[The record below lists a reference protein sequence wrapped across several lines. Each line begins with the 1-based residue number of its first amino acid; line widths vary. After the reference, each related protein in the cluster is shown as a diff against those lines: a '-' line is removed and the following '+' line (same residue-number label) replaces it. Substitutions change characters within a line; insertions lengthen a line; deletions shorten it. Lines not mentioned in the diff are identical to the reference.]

1 VGGAIPLVSPWGLPS
16 TMAFL
21 FGLLLALATLALFLA
36 IWGRLERAF
45 SRATAAVTAPGR
57 GGRRPVWHP
66 EGVEALLRE
75 AGYERL
81 TPLAFYGI
89 CAAGA
94 AGGALVASLI
104 APGVA
109 VVLLGGALLGAFF
122 PFYFMAGRAERR
134 ARLRRQQLA
143 EAVETMRGLLKVGYG
158 LERALEFLGSEGPV
172 LMRPAMRRAVAA
184 LRTGGLR
191 AALETLREQLATYD
205 GDRLALSLAAAA
217 AYGGRNTGDVL
228 DNLAR
233 AVRDDLLVRQEAE
246 AEMARQ
252 ELAARIIGG
261 MPLLV
266 LASMFRFSPEYAQVY
281 REPLGQSVLAVVFA
295 CIVLGYI
302 LMRRAMQLPREG
314 RLVVDLAM
322 EEEV

>member
-1 VGGAIPLVSPWGLPS
+1 
-16 TMAFL
+16 MAFL
-21 FGLLLALATLALFLA
+21 FGLLLALAALALFLPL
-36 IWGRLERAF
+36 WDRLESAF
-45 SRATAAVTAPGR
+45 SRATAAVTAPGK

-66 EGVEALLRE
+66 EGVEVLLRE

-81 TPLAFYGI
+81 TPLAFYAI

-94 AGGALVASLI
+94 VAGALLGNLI
-104 APGVA
+104 APGVV
-109 VVLLGGALLGAFF
+109 VVLLAGAVGGVLF
-122 PFYFMAGRAERR
+122 PFNLMAGRAERR
-134 ARLRRQQLA
+134 ARERRQQLA
-143 EAVETMRGLLKVGYG
+143 EAIETMRGLMKVGYG
-158 LERALEFLGSEGPV
+158 LERALEFLANEGPP
-172 LMRPAMRRAVAA
+172 LMRPAMRRAAAA

-191 AALETLREQLATYD
+191 VALEELRGQLASYD

-252 ELAARIIGG
+252 VLAARIIGG
-261 MPLLV
+261 MPIVV
-266 LASMFRFSPEYAQVY
+266 LAAMFRFSSDYAAVY
-281 REPLGQSVLAVVFA
+281 REPLGQSVLAAVFA

-302 LMRRAMQLPREG
+302 LMRRAMQLPKEG
-314 RLVVDLAM
+314 RLVMDLAV
-322 EEEV
+322 EGEA